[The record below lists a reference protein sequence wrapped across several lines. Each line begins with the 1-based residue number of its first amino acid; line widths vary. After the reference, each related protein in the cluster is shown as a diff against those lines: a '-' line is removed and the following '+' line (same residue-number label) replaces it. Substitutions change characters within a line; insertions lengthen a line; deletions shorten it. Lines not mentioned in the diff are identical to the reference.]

1 MIEVVLVHPE
11 IPPNT
16 GNIARTCAATG
27 SRLHLVE
34 PLGFQI
40 SDRYLKRAGVDYW
53 HLVEVMVHPSWA
65 ALPADLK
72 DPDRLHVFTARGGV
86 RWDVAE
92 YGADPVLVFGR
103 ESTGLPGELLDAH
116 PQAWRRIPMRP
127 GVRSLNLSNAACL
140 AVYQAW
146 GRQGY
151 AGAGE

>member
-34 PLGFQI
+34 PLGFHI

-53 HLVEVMVHPSWA
+53 HLVEVIVHPSWA

-72 DPDRLHVFTARGGV
+72 DPDRLHLFTSRGGV

-92 YGADPVLVFGR
+92 YGSDPVL
-103 ESTGLPGELLDAH
+103 
-116 PQAWRRIPMRP
+116 
-127 GVRSLNLSNAACL
+127 CL
-140 AVYQAW
+140 AGSPRASPAKSWTPTPGPGAASRCVRAS
-146 GRQGY
+146 GR
-151 AGAGE
+151 